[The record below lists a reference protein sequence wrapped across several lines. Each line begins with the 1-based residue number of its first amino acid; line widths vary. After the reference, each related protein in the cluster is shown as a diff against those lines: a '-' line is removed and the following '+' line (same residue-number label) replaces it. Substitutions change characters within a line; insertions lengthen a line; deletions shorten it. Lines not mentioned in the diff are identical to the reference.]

1 MGYAVDP
8 YGPARNTALLASIT
22 ALEAAVIVI
31 LGRVALLG
39 ADSVEE
45 AHVTLAELR
54 AHCEQVRETLLS
66 MAVPRAEA
74 EAVIFSTT
82 FTRELDHIFGAIRF
96 RAATSQ

>member
-1 MGYAVDP
+1 MGYAIDP

-31 LGRVALLG
+31 LGQVALLG
-39 ADSVEE
+39 ADSAEE

-66 MAVPRAEA
+66 MSVPRSEA
-74 EAVIFSTT
+74 EAIIFSTS

-96 RAATSQ
+96 GTSTSQ